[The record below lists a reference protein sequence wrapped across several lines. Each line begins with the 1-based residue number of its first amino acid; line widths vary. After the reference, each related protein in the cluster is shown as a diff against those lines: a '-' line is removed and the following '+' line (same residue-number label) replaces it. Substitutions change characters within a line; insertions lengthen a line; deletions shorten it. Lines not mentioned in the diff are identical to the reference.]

1 MIQFLDIPSPSY
13 PLAVELEDNVLR
25 SKSEN
30 GYVITRLKYTRQRK
44 TWPVIRW
51 SSMSREDWLS
61 LLRFYQEDTAFGSLI
76 FEWTD
81 PSDDEAYFVR
91 FAEPPK
97 SELIVQNRYQVEIR
111 LEEV

>member
-1 MIQFLDIPSPSY
+1 MIQFLDIPSPSS

-51 SSMSREDWLS
+51 GSMSREDWLA

-81 PSDDEAYFVR
+81 PSDDEVYFVR

>member
-51 SSMSREDWLS
+51 GSMSREDWLA
-61 LLRFYQEDTAFGSLI
+61 LLRFYQEDAAFGSLI

-81 PSDDEAYFVR
+81 PSDDEVYFVR